1 MKAINFREKVM
12 LSCML
17 VLILFFMTVFVRLGT
32 RLVLIKKL
40 HWDNAVTQFVFLD
53 RKDMQWIENDSAE
66 HHYVSID
73 WAAKYPF
80 EEQSSIST
88 AQRVKRTQ
96 QVIDAI
102 REEKIVHWTTKHL
115 VAYQWLVEAGRAVEG
130 KIGWNIVN
138 PDMEVYKLSDGYLTS
153 VNRKYA
159 QESRADSISS
169 FAAFVHSQGS
179 EFLYIQS
186 PGKTNPFA
194 DEELN
199 GIDYSN
205 ANADALLQ
213 GLRERNIAVYDL
225 RSDLHEAVGD
235 AGWHQA
241 FFRTDH
247 HWKPS
252 TALWAAQ
259 RVAEKLAN
267 DYGVD
272 VNFAHFAPED
282 YEFVR
287 YERYFLG
294 SQGKKVTLAN
304 TEPDDFDVYYPK
316 FSTHLYAKIPSRG
329 VDGEGDFTILY
340 DKAALGTGDFYN
352 DSPYSM
358 YGYGDQAEI
367 IVHNYENENLRDK
380 RILLIHDS
388 MLDTAMPFLV
398 MGLKD
403 LRELDIRHFKGSV
416 QRYVKDYRPD
426 IVLVM
431 YKPNY
436 NGFIDWMGHSDE
448 FDFR

>member
-17 VLILFFMTVFVRLGT
+17 VLIFFFASIFIRLAAVQIFVKR
-32 RLVLIKKL
+32 L
-40 HWDNAVTQFVFLD
+40 HWDNSLTQAILFDNEVL
-53 RKDMQWIENDSAE
+53 RKIDSRSLQKS
-66 HHYVSID
+66 VSID
-73 WAAKYPF
+73 WEAAYPF
-80 EEQSSIST
+80 GEKKSVT
-88 AQRVKRTQ
+88 LWQRAKRLEFK
-96 QVIDAI
+96 I
-102 REEKIVHWTTKHL
+102 RDIEDKKIGDWTSKHL
-115 VAYQWLVEAGRAVEG
+115 VEYAWLVEAGRCVEREA
-130 KIGWNIVN
+130 GWNVIN
-138 PDMEVYKLSDGYLTS
+138 PAMKVYKLSDGYLTFAD
-153 VNRKYA
+153 RK
-159 QESRADSISS
+159 QEQAERIGSLADFADFVRA
-169 FAAFVHSQGS
+169 QGS

-186 PGKTNPFA
+186 PGKSNPFA
-194 DEELN
+194 DKELS
-199 GIDYSN
+199 GIDYTN
-205 ANADALLQ
+205 ANADELLQ
-213 GLRERNIAVYDL
+213 GLRERNIDVYDL

-252 TALWAAQ
+252 TALWAAR

-272 VNFAHFAPED
+272 VNFSHLAPED
-282 YEFVR
+282 YEVVR
-287 YERYFLG
+287 YENYFLG

-304 TEPDDFDVYYPK
+304 TEPDDFDVYYPR
-316 FSTHLYAKIPSRG
+316 FSTHLYAKIPSRS

-380 RILLIHDS
+380 KILLIHDS

-416 QRYVKDYRPD
+416 QRYVEEYKPD

-431 YKPNY
+431 YKPSY
-436 NGFIDWMGHSDE
+436 GRSIDWMGHEDE

>member
-1 MKAINFREKVM
+1 MKAINFREKAM

-17 VLILFFMTVFVRLGT
+17 VLILFFMTIFIRLGT
-32 RLVLIKKL
+32 RLVLVKKL
-40 HWDNAVTQFVFLD
+40 HWDNAVTQTILFDNKALQ
-53 RKDMQWIENDSAE
+53 MTDSKPSQ
-66 HHYVSID
+66 HYANID

-80 EEQSSIST
+80 GEESNVNS
-88 AQRVKRTQ
+88 AQKLKRMHET
-96 QVIDAI
+96 INAI
-102 REEKIVHWTTKHL
+102 REEKIVDWTTKHL
-115 VAYQWLVEAGRAVEG
+115 VAYNWFVEAGRDVEG
-130 KIGWNIVN
+130 KIGWDVIN
-138 PDMEVYKLSDGYLTS
+138 PSMNVRKLQDGYLTYINKKS
-153 VNRKYA
+153 TQENRIYVIADFANFVKA
-159 QESRADSISS
+159 Q
-169 FAAFVHSQGS
+169 GC

-186 PGKTNPFA
+186 PGKSNPFA
-194 DEELN
+194 DTELR

-205 ANADALLQ
+205 ANTDELLQ
-213 GLRERNIAVYDL
+213 GLREHNIDVYDL

-252 TALWAAQ
+252 TALWAAR

-272 VNFAHFAPED
+272 VNFAHLAPED
-282 YEFVR
+282 YEVVR
-287 YERYFLG
+287 YEKYFLG
-294 SQGKKVTLAN
+294 SQGKKVTLAH

-316 FSTHLYAKIPSRG
+316 FSTNLYVKIPSRS
-329 VDGEGDFTILY
+329 VDGEGDFSILY

-352 DSPYSM
+352 DNPYSM

-380 RILLIHDS
+380 KILLIHDS

-416 QRYVKDYRPD
+416 QRYIKEYKPD

-431 YKPNY
+431 YKTSY
-436 NGFIDWMGHSDE
+436 SESIDWMAHDSK

>member
-1 MKAINFREKVM
+1 MKAINFREKAM

-17 VLILFFMTVFVRLGT
+17 VLILFFMTIFIRLGT
-32 RLVLIKKL
+32 RLVLVKKL
-40 HWDNAVTQFVFLD
+40 HWDNAVTQTILFDKKEL
-53 RKDMQWIENDSAE
+53 QIAE
-66 HHYVSID
+66 GIHAGQQVSID
-73 WAAKYPF
+73 WAARYPF
-80 EEQSSIST
+80 EEERSLSYG
-88 AQRVKRTQ
+88 QRFKQ
-96 QVIDAI
+96 MQEVIHAI
-102 REEKIVHWTTKHL
+102 EDSKIGDWTSKHL
-115 VAYQWLVEAGRAVEG
+115 IAYQWLVEVGRAVER
-130 KIGWNIVN
+130 KIGWDVIN
-138 PDMEVYKLSDGYLTS
+138 PSMNVCKLEDGYLTYI
-153 VNRKYA
+153 NRKST
-159 QESRADSISS
+159 QDNRIDSISS
-169 FAAFVHSQGS
+169 FADFVHLQGS

-194 DEELN
+194 DKELN

-205 ANADALLQ
+205 ANTDELLQ

-272 VNFAHFAPED
+272 VNFAHFAPDD

-304 TEPDDFDVYYPK
+304 TEPDDFDVYYPN

-358 YGYGDQAEI
+358 YGYGDQGEI
-367 IVHNYENENLRDK
+367 IVHNYENEHLRDK

-416 QRYVKDYRPD
+416 QRYIEEYKPD

-431 YKPNY
+431 YKPGYSEPIN
-436 NGFIDWMGHSDE
+436 WMEHNDK

>member
-1 MKAINFREKVM
+1 MKAINFRERVM

-17 VLILFFMTVFVRLGT
+17 VLIFFFASIFIRLAAVQIFVKR
-32 RLVLIKKL
+32 L
-40 HWDNAVTQFVFLD
+40 HWDNALTQAILFDNEVL
-53 RKDMQWIENDSAE
+53 RKIDSRSLQKP
-66 HHYVSID
+66 VSID
-73 WAAKYPF
+73 WEAAYPF
-80 EEQSSIST
+80 GEKKSVT
-88 AQRVKRTQ
+88 LWQRAKSLEFK
-96 QVIDAI
+96 I
-102 REEKIVHWTTKHL
+102 RDIEDKKIGDWTSKHL
-115 VAYQWLVEAGRAVEG
+115 VEYAWLVEAGRGVEREA
-130 KIGWNIVN
+130 GWNVIN
-138 PDMEVYKLSDGYLTS
+138 PAMKVYKLSDGYLTFAD
-153 VNRKYA
+153 RKQEQEERIDSLADFADFVKA
-159 QESRADSISS
+159 Q
-169 FAAFVHSQGS
+169 GC

-186 PGKTNPFA
+186 PGKSNPFA
-194 DEELN
+194 DKELN

-205 ANADALLQ
+205 ANTDELLQ

-252 TALWAAQ
+252 TALWAAKK
-259 RVAEKLAN
+259 VAEKLA
-267 DYGVD
+267 DGYGVD

-282 YEFVR
+282 YDVVR

-316 FSTHLYAKIPSRG
+316 FSTHLYAKIPSRS

-340 DKAALGTGDFYN
+340 DEQALGTGDFYN
-352 DSPYSM
+352 ESPYAM

-398 MGLKD
+398 MGVKD

-416 QRYVKDYRPD
+416 QKYVEDYQPD

-431 YKPNY
+431 YKTSYSEPIN
-436 NGFIDWMGHSDE
+436 WLGHGDK

>member
-1 MKAINFREKVM
+1 MKAINFREKAM

-17 VLILFFMTVFVRLGT
+17 VLIFFLVSIVVRFGT
-32 RLVLIKKL
+32 RQLLVKKL
-40 HWDNAVTQFVFLD
+40 HWDNVITQSILFDSKGLQMTAVSPSQ
-53 RKDMQWIENDSAE
+53 
-66 HHYVSID
+66 HYINID
-73 WAAKYPF
+73 WTAKYPF
-80 EEQSSIST
+80 GEERNVSS
-88 AQRVKRTQ
+88 AQKLKRMQ
-96 QVIDAI
+96 EMINSIKED
-102 REEKIVHWTTKHL
+102 KIVDWTTKHL
-115 VAYQWLVEAGRAVEG
+115 AAYKWFVEAGRGVEK
-130 KIGWNIVN
+130 KIAWTTIN

-153 VNRKYA
+153 VNRKYT
-159 QESRADSISS
+159 QESRIASVAS
-169 FAAFVHSQGS
+169 FADFVKSQGS

-186 PGKTNPFA
+186 PGKSNPFA
-194 DEELN
+194 DEELH

-205 ANADALLQ
+205 ANADELLQ
-213 GLRERNIAVYDL
+213 GLREHNIAVYDL

-252 TALWAAQ
+252 TALWAASK
-259 RVAEKLAN
+259 VAGKLAD

-272 VNFAHFAPED
+272 VNFEHFKPED

-287 YERYFLG
+287 YEKYFLG

-316 FSTHLYAKIPSRG
+316 FPTNLYVKIASRG
-329 VDGEGDFTILY
+329 VDGTGDFTILY
-340 DKAALGTGDFYN
+340 DKDELGTGDFYN
-352 DSPYSM
+352 DNPYSM

-367 IVHNYENENLRDK
+367 IVHNYENEHLRDK

-416 QRYVKDYRPD
+416 QRYIEDYKPD

-431 YKPNY
+431 YKPSY
-436 NGFIDWMGHSDE
+436 TGIVDWMGHEDK

>member
-1 MKAINFREKVM
+1 MKAINFREKAM

-17 VLILFFMTVFVRLGT
+17 VLIFFLVSIVVRFGT
-32 RLVLIKKL
+32 RQLLVKKL
-40 HWDNAVTQFVFLD
+40 HWENVITQTILFDN
-53 RKDMQWIENDSAE
+53 KDLQMTDSRSNQ
-66 HHYVSID
+66 HYVNID
-73 WAAKYPF
+73 WAAMYPF
-80 EEQSSIST
+80 EEERNVSS
-88 AQRVKRTQ
+88 AQKLKRMQ
-96 QVIDAI
+96 EMINSI
-102 REEKIVHWTTKHL
+102 KEKKIVDWTTKHL
-115 VAYQWLVEAGRAVEG
+115 AAYKWFVEAGRDVER
-130 KIGWNIVN
+130 KFDWNVIN
-138 PDMEVYKLSDGYLTS
+138 PGMNVCKLEDGYLTYVNIRRVQETHIDS
-153 VNRKYA
+153 VA
-159 QESRADSISS
+159 S
-169 FAAFVHSQGS
+169 FADFVKSQGS

-186 PGKTNPFA
+186 PGKSNPFA
-194 DEELN
+194 DEELH

-205 ANADALLQ
+205 ANADELLQ
-213 GLRERNIAVYDL
+213 GLREHNIAVYDL

-241 FFRTDH
+241 FLGTDH

-252 TALWAAQ
+252 TALWAASK
-259 RVAEKLAN
+259 VAGKLAD

-272 VNFAHFAPED
+272 VNFEHFKPED

-287 YERYFLG
+287 YEKYFLG

-316 FSTHLYAKIPSRG
+316 FPTNLYVKIASRG
-329 VDGEGDFTILY
+329 VDGTGDFTILY

-352 DSPYSM
+352 DNPYQM

-367 IVHNYENENLRDK
+367 IVHNYENEHLRDK

-388 MLDTAMPFLV
+388 MLDAAMPFLV

-416 QRYVKDYRPD
+416 QRYIEDYKPD

-431 YKPNY
+431 YKTGYSDP
-436 NGFIDWMGHSDE
+436 IDWMGHDDK

>member
-1 MKAINFREKVM
+1 MKAINFREKAM

-17 VLILFFMTVFVRLGT
+17 VLILFFMTIFIRLGT
-32 RLVLIKKL
+32 RLVLVKKL

-53 RKDMQWIENDSAE
+53 RKEMQWIENDSAN
-66 HHYVSID
+66 HYVSVD
-73 WAAKYPF
+73 WEAEYPF
-80 EEQSSIST
+80 EEEKPIVYGQGFKDFQKSI
-88 AQRVKRTQ
+88 RIIEDKKLG
-96 QVIDAI
+96 D
-102 REEKIVHWTTKHL
+102 WTSKHL
-115 VAYQWLVEAGRAVEG
+115 IAYKWLVEAGRDVEMEM
-130 KIGWNIVN
+130 GWNIIN
-138 PDMEVYKLSDGYLTS
+138 PAMKAYKFSDGYFTFAEY
-153 VNRKYA
+153 RQA
-159 QESRADSISS
+159 QAERIELVTD
-169 FAAFVHSQGS
+169 FAEFLKAQGS

-186 PGKTNPFA
+186 PGKSNPFA
-194 DEELN
+194 DEELH

-205 ANADALLQ
+205 ANADELLQ
-213 GLRERNIAVYDL
+213 GLREHNIAVYDL

-252 TALWAAQ
+252 TALWAAR

-272 VNFAHFAPED
+272 VNFAHLAPED
-282 YEFVR
+282 YEVVR
-287 YERYFLG
+287 YEKYFLG
-294 SQGKKVTLAN
+294 SQGKKVTLAH

-316 FSTHLYAKIPSRG
+316 FSTNLYVKIPSRS
-329 VDGEGDFTILY
+329 VDGEGDFSILY

-352 DSPYSM
+352 DNPYSM

-367 IVHNYENENLRDK
+367 IVHNYENEYLQDK
-380 RILLIHDS
+380 KILLIHDS

-416 QRYVKDYRPD
+416 QRYIEEYKPD

-431 YKPNY
+431 YKTSY
-436 NGFIDWMGHSDE
+436 SESIDWMAHDSK

>member
-17 VLILFFMTVFVRLGT
+17 VLIFFFASIFIRLAAVQIFVKR
-32 RLVLIKKL
+32 L
-40 HWDNAVTQFVFLD
+40 HWDNALTQAILFDNKGLQK
-53 RKDMQWIENDSAE
+53 RGGSSKSQT
-66 HHYVSID
+66 VSID
-73 WAAKYPF
+73 WAAAYPF
-80 EEQSSIST
+80 EEKESVSLW
-88 AQRVKRTQ
+88 QRAKRLEFK
-96 QVIDAI
+96 I
-102 REEKIVHWTTKHL
+102 RDIEDKKIGDWTSKHL
-115 VAYQWLVEAGRAVEG
+115 VEYAWLVEAGRCVEREA
-130 KIGWNIVN
+130 GWNVIN
-138 PDMEVYKLSDGYLTS
+138 PAMKVYKLSDGYLTFAD
-153 VNRKYA
+153 RK
-159 QESRADSISS
+159 QEQAERIDSLAD
-169 FAAFVHSQGS
+169 FADFVKAQGS

-186 PGKTNPFA
+186 PGKSNPFA
-194 DEELN
+194 DKELK

-205 ANADALLQ
+205 ANTDAFLQ
-213 GLRERNIAVYDL
+213 GLRQRDIAVYDL

-252 TALWAAQ
+252 TALWAAR

-272 VNFAHFAPED
+272 VNFAHFAPEN
-282 YEFVR
+282 YEVVR
-287 YERYFLG
+287 YEKHLLG

-304 TEPDDFDVYYPK
+304 TELDDFDVYYPK
-316 FSTHLYAKIPSRG
+316 FPTHLYAKIPSRS

-340 DKAALGTGDFYN
+340 DRDALGTGDFYN
-352 DSPYSM
+352 ENPYAM

-403 LRELDIRHFKGSV
+403 LCELDIRHFKGSV
-416 QRYVKDYRPD
+416 RKYVEDYQPD

-431 YKPNY
+431 YKTSYSEPINWPVH
-436 NGFIDWMGHSDE
+436 GDK